1 MASFIIDPAPW
12 LPTCSTRLH
21 ICSSSGLAISKSSA
35 LPPTKPINLPSFA
48 GPMLPPTG
56 HSKYFT
62 PTLDALSAI
71 TACLSGE
78 TVLISMMS
86 LPGAGAD
93 KSPFAEK
100 YTSSSACSLVN
111 KQITMSDC

>member
-1 MASFIIDPAPW
+1 MA
-12 LPTCSTRLH
+12 
-21 ICSSSGLAISKSSA
+21 KSSA

-62 PTLDALSAI
+62 PTFAAFSAI

-86 LPGAGAD
+86 LPVAGAD
-93 KSPFAEK
+93 KSPCAEK

-111 KQITMSDC
+111 KRITMSDC